1 MATGHGGE
9 KKIRYLVNEKYQNIS
24 QKMIAAFV
32 SNCETCQKKKTK
44 PNKGL
49 VVRPLKSKDVFDRG
63 QVDLIVM
70 ESTPDRGFKYILNY
84 QDHFSKFNVLRP
96 MQSKTAAEVAHNLID
111 IFCLLSPPAILQ
123 SDNGREFVAKVI
135 EEMKTI
141 WPELRIVH
149 GTPRHPQS
157 QGSIERSNDD
167 IKQMLI
173 AWTIDNQTSQW
184 AEGLRFVMFQKN
196 SSPHRNL
203 ENQTPLSVL
212 FGKKGS
218 SGMARTQLPKDII
231 DKLEKEEDLLQSL
244 ADMARGDSDD
254 EGQDKENHIDAGT
267 DAERRNFEQ
276 AQRHALN
283 ISTEQRE
290 TQSEERKTQ
299 REMTEREREILEEDE
314 INIINEVQE
323 TQRERENT
331 SLGDNVE
338 TQGETTDMTVI
349 ESLDEES
356 IFLELERAVM
366 HVSEEEEE
374 NGAVGDAVCSSHTTP
389 VEKNDAVSVHLSR
402 VEQCRDQARLG
413 QEKSRAEML
422 RTTRQKLQP
431 LLEGEAVL
439 IPISEFDRGRLDCRN
454 VPGVVLEAKND
465 LYKIGTEH
473 GLLSSRL
480 SRNQIIKADF
490 QIISRQNV
498 KTDIT
503 LPFRRIAALHS
514 RFGGQG
520 FTKCSCKGLCSTKRC
535 QCLKSKT
542 KCHSHCHP
550 HKTCTNK

>member
-1 MATGHGGE
+1 MRVT
-9 KKIRYLVNEKYQNIS
+9 Q
-24 QKMIAAFV
+24 
-32 SNCETCQKKKTK
+32 T
-44 PNKGL
+44 
-49 VVRPLKSKDVFDRG
+49 RPR
-63 QVDLIVM
+63 
-70 ESTPDRGFKYILNY
+70 
-84 QDHFSKFNVLRP
+84 FNVPSERREHHQP
-96 MQSKTAAEVAHNLID
+96 QVIGRLIREK
-111 IFCLLSPPAILQ
+111 ISLPPPGLEPGSPA
-123 SDNGREFVAKVI
+123 
-135 EEMKTI
+135 
-141 WPELRIVH
+141 
-149 GTPRHPQS
+149 
-157 QGSIERSNDD
+157 
-167 IKQMLI
+167 
-173 AWTIDNQTSQW
+173 
-184 AEGLRFVMFQKN
+184 
-196 SSPHRNL
+196 L
-203 ENQTPLSVL
+203 ESSVL
-212 FGKKGS
+212 TTPPL
-218 SGMARTQLPKDII
+218 AR
-231 DKLEKEEDLLQSL
+231 S
-244 ADMARGDSDD
+244 
-254 EGQDKENHIDAGT
+254 
-267 DAERRNFEQ
+267 
-276 AQRHALN
+276 
-283 ISTEQRE
+283 
-290 TQSEERKTQ
+290 
-299 REMTEREREILEEDE
+299 
-314 INIINEVQE
+314 
-323 TQRERENT
+323 
-331 SLGDNVE
+331 
-338 TQGETTDMTVI
+338 
-349 ESLDEES
+349 S